1 MVARFLPLLLAVAA
15 TTALAQAQA
24 PLVRE
29 PDGPGRQNQKVER
42 IRHEDSGNVIEEV
55 RVGGQVQ
62 SVTVQ
67 PKGNMPAY
75 EMQPSDLARTR
86 PSDRREGSV
95 GGSQRVWNFLNF

>member
-15 TTALAQAQA
+15 TAALAQA
-24 PLVRE
+24 PIERE
-29 PDGPGRQNQKVER
+29 PNGPGRKNQKVER
-42 IRHEDSGNVIEEV
+42 LRHEDAGNVIEEV

-67 PKGNMPAY
+67 PKGNMPSY
-75 EMQPSDLARTR
+75 EMQPSDHARTR
-86 PSDRREGSV
+86 PADRREGAI